1 MNEQFV
7 SELKKLLSC
16 FPGSYIN
23 RNLEV
28 ILIPK
33 TNTYFSLV
41 GCSTKR
47 DIIKKVLMWCTRDI
61 AEARPYQQQK
71 RNIAFYVENRTRLEK
86 YLGAD
91 INVDVVY
98 HCLGNG
104 VDEELTKKFISS
116 GFDMKILYP
125 KVKEVQDDS
134 KI

>member
-47 DIIKKVLMWCTRDI
+47 DIIKKVLMWCTGDI
-61 AEARPYQQQK
+61 VKARLYQQQK
-71 RNIAFYVENRTRLEK
+71 RNIDFYVDNRMRLEK

-91 INVDVVY
+91 IDVDVVY

-104 VDEELTKKFISS
+104 INKELTHKFIDS
-116 GFDMKILYP
+116 GFNMEIIYSEI
-125 KVKEVQDDS
+125 KEVV
-134 KI
+134 

>member
-7 SELKKLLSC
+7 SELKKLLNC

-41 GCSTKR
+41 GCGTKR
-47 DIIKKVLMWCTRDI
+47 DIIAKVLMWCTRDI
-61 AEARPYQQQK
+61 AKARPYQQQK
-71 RNIAFYVENRTRLEK
+71 RNIAFYVDNRMRLEK

-104 VDEELTKKFISS
+104 INKELTYQFIDS
-116 GFDMKILYP
+116 GFDMDLLFD
-125 KVKEVQDDS
+125 KEVEE
-134 KI
+134 